1 VAWGLTVNRDDEFR
15 RRAAQAQQ
23 NARQAKTDEERATWL
38 QLAEGWLGLVG
49 KYPQTVEPDT
59 PETLH

>member
-1 VAWGLTVNRDDEFR
+1 MAGGLTVNRDDEFR

-23 NARQAKTDEERATWL
+23 NARQAKTDEERAIWL

-49 KYPQTVEPDT
+49 KNPQIVGPDT
-59 PETLH
+59 PEILH